1 MQGGGDA
8 RESVAGTLQV
18 AHRRGSSRKQ
28 AKSAAE
34 CCTWCVEGQG
44 QARELA
50 ATVGWLV
57 EGRGGDCDGPLGGC
71 VAPPATRSG
80 SNTSRVAQRD
90 TVAYFPLLDL
100 SSCLGSHAGGNPTRG
115 STREGVVS
123 GPQRWNAWTLWQR
136 SDLCGNQAVIAV
148 VGTSD
153 IQLSNFFSQREG
165 GGGGGERL
173 AFLDGHGGEP
183 VIGSCA
189 VSDQPASFADV

>member
-1 MQGGGDA
+1 M
-8 RESVAGTLQV
+8 
-18 AHRRGSSRKQ
+18 AHWRGSSRKQ

-71 VAPPATRSG
+71 VAPSAIRSG
-80 SNTSRVAQRD
+80 FNTSRVAQRD

-136 SDLCGNQAVIAV
+136 SDLCGNQASIAV
-148 VGTSD
+148 VGTPD
-153 IQLSNFFSQREG
+153 IRLSNLIFTPGRR
-165 GGGGGERL
+165 GGGERRGWL
-173 AFLDGHGGEP
+173 FCMAMEENP
-183 VIGSCA
+183 
-189 VSDQPASFADV
+189 